1 MILLILS
8 IFAIAFGIYWYFFH
22 IPDYAGYLTTRGSKL
37 GKYGK
42 IKELLLLTQEPKED
56 IWILDVR
63 EEELYV
69 LGHIPTAKNF
79 PYDEVE
85 KWHSEIPLGIQL
97 ILYCDLSLKT
107 QTVIDFLEQKGHT
120 QMLNWGKYKRWTYP
134 EVVEEDFSF

>member
-1 MILLILS
+1 MFLLIFS
-8 IFAIAFGIYWYFFH
+8 VFAIAFGIYWYFFH
-22 IPDYAGYLTTRGSKL
+22 TPDYAGYHSGEGSEL
-37 GKYGK
+37 RKYSK
-42 IKELLLLTQEPKED
+42 PEELFLLSQEPKEE

-69 LGHIPTAKNF
+69 MGHIPTAKNF

-107 QTVIDFLEQKGHT
+107 QRVIDFLEQKGHT
-120 QMLNWGKYKRWTYP
+120 QMLNWGKYKRWSYP